1 LSGVHTRQTDA
12 RRRAYPPLMKGGLMR
27 HITLVAIALAL
38 LATLVLAGCGGGG
51 GY

>member
-1 LSGVHTRQTDA
+1 MR
-12 RRRAYPPLMKGGLMR
+12 GGLMR

-51 GY
+51 SY